1 MIVELSYLKFSDR
14 ASYILSN
21 LLQCVVRIEAV
32 AYHETSTVGKQVV
45 LHHPTTSGLGTPLV
59 VSCKQ
64 L

>member
-32 AYHETSTVGKQVV
+32 AYHATSTVGKQVV
-45 LHHPTTSGLGTPLV
+45 LDHPTTSGLGTPLV